1 MKKKKKMY
9 KVEFTIYKKDQ
20 DVYDTNFYDRLTKK
34 QANKK
39 FKFIKNVGFALL
51 NDIEDGTKELVK
63 LDDPKF
69 YRLESIPSG
78 IIFEVKMNIM

>member
-9 KVEFTIYKKDQ
+9 KVEFAIYKKDQ